1 MGGLLSLRNSIA
13 VSNVSVPGGLGDESL
28 RAKAGLGG
36 RATGR
41 LTVASRPSSSSSAEA
56 ASAGA
61 SADGA
66 ASSAPGSSSSSAHHQ
81 QHRGGSVAAGMGVGG
96 LTAGTGHADCI

>member
-41 LTVASRPSSSSSAEA
+41 LTVASMPPPMARRPRRRAAAAAARTTSSTA
-56 ASAGA
+56 A
-61 SADGA
+61 A
-66 ASSAPGSSSSSAHHQ
+66 AWQRARAWA
-81 QHRGGSVAAGMGVGG
+81 V
-96 LTAGTGHADCI
+96 

>member
-41 LTVASRPSSSSSAEA
+41 LTVASSSGAPPPA
-56 ASAGA
+56 APQQ
-61 SADGA
+61 A
-66 ASSAPGSSSSSAHHQ
+66 AWRRAWAWA
-81 QHRGGSVAAGMGVGG
+81 V
-96 LTAGTGHADCI
+96 